1 MKKKALCFIML
12 FMISVIGISAQTRIA
27 VLPFTSEEKL
37 SRAVLSYLTDV
48 FTVEMVN
55 SNDFVVVERA
65 KLDAALKEM
74 KFQSG
79 EMFDESTAVELGK
92 MSGAEMVFFG
102 TIFNFGG
109 RNVLSVKGM
118 DIKPATLKYAKQ
130 ANGETDVQ
138 LESAVKT
145 IAAQI
150 TKDENGGSSLGK
162 GLSDTSSRTGRLSR
176 PEQRFHDKYIV
187 DKWGISAS
195 NKDDMQYYYKCHVAG
210 GTALAAVGGTFLL
223 GGIVC
228 EACGFM
234 TGLVTLFV
242 GIPILAGG
250 LTMLPLCSI
259 PFLVASRIAQ
269 IYRKTS
275 GQRLSFFER
284 SSIGGGY
291 DWEKKEVTL
300 AMAIKL

>member
-1 MKKKALCFIML
+1 MKKIKFIIFCLLLDIVLCG
-12 FMISVIGISAQTRIA
+12 VAVAQTRIA

-37 SRAVLSYLTDV
+37 SRAVLTYLTDV

-102 TIFNFGG
+102 TIFLFGG
-109 RNVLSVKGM
+109 RNVLSIKGM
-118 DIKPATLKYAKQ
+118 DIKTATLKYAKQ

-145 IAAQI
+145 IASQI
-150 TKDENGGSSLGK
+150 TKDETGG
-162 GLSDTSSRTGRLSR
+162 TSSKKGHSDNSGSGRTGRLSK
-176 PEQRFHDKYIV
+176 PEQQFHDKYIV

-195 NKDDMQYYYKCHVAG
+195 NKDDMQYYYKVHKAGGRAMAVAG
-210 GTALAAVGGTFLL
+210 PVMIFAGIMVTSVLCSVQEHDGHRSYVPFENILIGSVL
-223 GGIVC
+223 GSNL
-228 EACGFM
+228 M
-234 TGLVTLFV
+234 TGGVIIT
-242 GIPILAGG
+242 A
-250 LTMLPLCSI
+250 
-259 PFLVASRIAQ
+259 
-269 IYRKTS
+269 
-275 GQRLSFFER
+275 
-284 SSIGGGY
+284 
-291 DWEKKEVTL
+291 
-300 AMAIKL
+300 